1 MQSSRRL
8 LIYGLCVILRCPGRG
23 AIYVS
28 EKAQHFPQCDP
39 SLKQCP
45 AHSSCEQATKGYYCK
60 CDGNFYNVKEKGYI
74 IYPGGECLE
83 FCATDGS
90 STPCACRRVG
100 FVAKQ
105 NDKGLYACRSVIYVS
120 EKAQHFPQCDPSL
133 KQCPAHSSCEQ
144 ATEGYYCKCDD
155 NFYNA
160 KEKGYIVYPGGEC
173 LEFCATDGSSTPCAC
188 RRDGFVAKQNDKGL
202 YACRNKCRNDSDCPP
217 RSSCKSQACYCNDAC
232 TQQVNCVTLVKLDGV
247 CTAPS
252 TTTSPVMSSYW
263 TMGSTRVYVQTQ
275 VPTKQPGQFL
285 SPSPGMGISTTAY
298 IHHRVR
304 ETTYHNPTTTSTIQ
318 IPVIS
323 HIMSL
328 KTTEQGSP
336 TPPSPGPIST
346 TGPSLSPSVSM
357 GTSRT
362 YTHHRVRETTHYN
375 PLSTPAIQ
383 IPVTLHIMSPKTT
396 EEQRTSTPPSPVYN
410 RCDSESSTEQEVEKC
425 KKQNSK
431 DPLCIFLKSIENIT
445 ENACEGNKS
454 NTSVKKVATQ
464 ITNLLTQTSLKTF
477 NSTEL
482 QTLVIVVIEKVETSL
497 LATFATDLRDQTIN
511 TPEIKAEMKVS
522 HEHCDKGSSIILEV
536 DKNSM
541 DVPCSLV
548 NFKGGG
554 AIFISYKGLNARLN
568 GSILAAFG
576 NSDSRTREEIISPVV
591 GGAITSDN
599 TENLG
604 APVNFTLKNLMPL
617 KSNYTPRCVFWDS
630 KSWSTQGCETQ
641 QLKEENSTLCRC
653 THLSTFAVIMA
664 PTEIEVD
671 TGLRIISII
680 GLSISLVCLCLSF
693 LTLVLCRSLR
703 SAHTSVL
710 TVLCG
715 CLFLGQFLVL
725 VGLQQTQNKI
735 LCAVIA
741 GSLQFLF
748 LCAFCWMTLESILL
762 FLTVRNLQ
770 AVNYMNS
777 QRSHFPF
784 VCLIGFGIPVII
796 TIISVSLYPDRYG
809 EKTHCWLKISH
820 VWSFLGP
827 VCMFISVN
835 FVLLVLT
842 FWLLRKKLASL
853 NSNVSTLKH
862 TRLLTFKALSQ
873 LFILGCTWIIGLLQF
888 GSASLFASYF
898 FTICNSLQGV
908 YIFLI
913 HCLLNRQVR
922 EEYNRVFRRLYSKKS
937 TSDTTTGST
946 LPMTSKPS
954 QVTEASKQDDERS
967 MEKKP

>member
-275 VPTKQPGQFL
+275 VPTKQ
-285 SPSPGMGISTTAY
+285 
-298 IHHRVR
+298 
-304 ETTYHNPTTTSTIQ
+304 
-318 IPVIS
+318 
-323 HIMSL
+323 
-328 KTTEQGSP
+328 
-336 TPPSPGPIST
+336 
-346 TGPSLSPSVSM
+346 
-357 GTSRT
+357 
-362 YTHHRVRETTHYN
+362 
-375 PLSTPAIQ
+375 
-383 IPVTLHIMSPKTT
+383 
-396 EEQRTSTPPSPVYN
+396 PVYN